1 MSFNYALKPG
11 TTQKVSPSGSSAA
24 TGNAFGSQTEYV
36 RIATPADIHILF
48 GASPTASATAG
59 SASIFVPADQPEIFK
74 VSPGEK
80 VAVIG
85 TAEVSVTEMSS

>member
-1 MSFNYALKPG
+1 MSFNYGLRP
-11 TTQKVSPSGSSAA
+11 TTHQSLTTSGSSVASA
-24 TGNAFGSQTEYV
+24 AFGSQTEYV

-48 GASPTASATAG
+48 GTAPTASATAG

-85 TAEVSVTEMSS
+85 TAEVSVTEMSG

>member
-1 MSFNYALKPG
+1 MSFNYGLRP
-11 TTQKVSPSGSSAA
+11 TTHQSLTTSGSSVASA
-24 TGNAFGSQTEYV
+24 AFGSQTEYV

-48 GASPTASATAG
+48 GSAPTAIATAG
-59 SASIFVPADQPEIFK
+59 SATIFVPADQPEIFK

-85 TAEVSVTEMSS
+85 TAEVSVTEMSG

>member
-1 MSFNYALKPG
+1 MSFNYGLRP
-11 TTQKVSPSGSSAA
+11 TTHQSLTTSGSSVASA
-24 TGNAFGSQTEYV
+24 AFGSQTEYV

-48 GASPTASATAG
+48 GSAPTASATAG
-59 SASIFVPADQPEIFK
+59 SATIFVPADQPEIFK

-85 TAEVSVTEMSS
+85 TAEVSVTEMSG

>member
-1 MSFNYALKPG
+1 MSFNYGLRP
-11 TTQKVSPSGSSAA
+11 TTHQSLTTSGSSVASA
-24 TGNAFGSQTEYV
+24 AFGSQTEYV

-48 GASPTASATAG
+48 GSAPTAIATDGSAT
-59 SASIFVPADQPEIFK
+59 IFVPADQPEIFK

-85 TAEVSVTEMSS
+85 TAEVSVTEMSG

>member
-1 MSFNYALKPG
+1 MSFNYGLRP
-11 TTQKVSPSGSSAA
+11 TTHQSLTTSGSSVASA
-24 TGNAFGSQTEYV
+24 AFGTQTEYV

-48 GASPTASATAG
+48 GSAPTAIATAG
-59 SASIFVPADQPEIFK
+59 SATIFVPADQPEIFK

-85 TAEVSVTEMSS
+85 TAEVSVTEMSG